1 MLDREGQEVSGSKGY
16 KYFGAARELPGV
28 RELFDAAPAE
38 QSKKTRYVILFDEFG
53 FHQLFSVHNKIHVI
67 DISKSVKKNCL

>member
-1 MLDREGQEVSGSKGY
+1 MSLVRFLLKNGLFSQGGKDLRKRSRMLEREGEEVSGSMGY

-38 QSKKTRYVILFDEFG
+38 ATKKTR
-53 FHQLFSVHNKIHVI
+53 
-67 DISKSVKKNCL
+67 

>member
-38 QSKKTRYVILFDEFG
+38 QTKKTR
-53 FHQLFSVHNKIHVI
+53 
-67 DISKSVKKNCL
+67 